1 MMAGIERYLALRFER
16 RTLTGLKAKYSGP
29 KKVKS
34 SGKASGVKKKK
45 EKEKATT
52 EKSKTRTRN
61 QKNIGKR
68 RAKATGGTVVVNDG
82 FTPLKKKKPRE

>member
-1 MMAGIERYLALRFER
+1 MMVGIERYLALRFER
-16 RTLTGLKAKYSGP
+16 RILTGLKAKYSGP

-34 SGKASGVKKKK
+34 SGKATGVRKKK
-45 EKEKATT
+45 EKPAI

-61 QKNIGKR
+61 QKNVGKR
-68 RAKATGGTVVVNDG
+68 RAKSTDGTVVVNDG

>member
-1 MMAGIERYLALRFER
+1 MMVGIERYLALRFER

-45 EKEKATT
+45 EKPTT

-68 RAKATGGTVVVNDG
+68 RAKATDAPAVVNDG
-82 FTPLKKKKPRE
+82 YTPLKKKKPRE